1 MKSLFK
7 AWLVLFASTFCLGQ
21 SALADRIIK
30 GDPKPA
36 MIIFSQKNDGGR
48 SQALDEARQKVE
60 AELGLTIPVVEN
72 VPENAAAVKP
82 AV

>member
-7 AWLVLFASTFCLGQ
+7 AGLVILASTFCLGQ

-36 MIIFSQKNDGGR
+36 MIIFSQKNDEVGLRLLMRLGR
-48 SQALDEARQKVE
+48 RLKQ
-60 AELGLTIPVVEN
+60 N
-72 VPENAAAVKP
+72 
-82 AV
+82 